1 MPLCDITVECPVH
14 DSFRVRQVAG
24 MFDLQPAAAGRRS
37 WRVEVPGLDEPWDI
51 GCIVGPSGS
60 GKTTVARAVFGDW
73 FYQPACWP
81 ADRAVIDGFDARS
94 IRDLTAALAAV
105 GFCSPP
111 AWLRPYAVLSTG
123 ERFRCELAR
132 ALLQGGELVVFDEFT
147 SVVDRTVAQVG
158 SAAVVRAMRRRA
170 GVQGEDAAPG
180 PQRAAGQS
188 ACGDAAASSQRMAE
202 DSGRRAVDQRAR
214 DDRAA
219 GRDALVRRFV
229 AVTCHYDVLPW
240 LQPDWVLD
248 MATGSLV
255 RGRLRRPAI
264 ELSVVRCRHAAWGM
278 FAPHHYL
285 SGRLAPAARTYLAAW
300 DDAAVAFAA
309 LVRQPS
315 NHRRAAQRRLWRIS
329 RLVVL
334 PDYQGLGIG
343 PRLCTALGERY
354 GSEGC
359 RLCITTSHPAMI
371 AALRRDAA
379 WRVTRI
385 ARGGHAWGPF
395 AQRRARRA
403 TSRGR
408 SVVSAEYVGGGR

>member
-24 MFDLQPAAAGRRS
+24 MFDLHVPAVSRRT
-37 WRVEVPGLDEPWDI
+37 WRVEVPGLEEPWDI

-60 GKTTVARAVFGDW
+60 GKTTVARAIFGDW
-73 FYQPACWP
+73 FYQPAHWP
-81 ADRAVIDGFDARS
+81 ADRAVIDGLGTGS
-94 IRDLTAALAAV
+94 IRRLTAALAAV
-105 GFCSPP
+105 GFSSPP

-158 SAAVVRAMRRRA
+158 SAAVSRALRRRGNA
-170 GVQGEDAAPG
+170 EGALPA
-180 PQRAAGQS
+180 
-188 ACGDAAASSQRMAE
+188 SQRGEAGLPTGHNPPN
-202 DSGRRAVDQRAR
+202 DS
-214 DDRAA
+214 
-219 GRDALVRRFV
+219 LVRRFV

-248 MATGSLV
+248 MATGSLA
-255 RGRLRRPAI
+255 RGRLRRPTI
-264 ELSVVRCRHAAWGM
+264 ELAVVPCNRAAWRM

-285 SGRLAPAARTYLAAW
+285 SGQLAPAARTYLAAW
-300 DDAAVAFAA
+300 GDAPVAFAA
-309 LVRQPS
+309 VVRQPS
-315 NHRRAAQRRLWRIS
+315 NHGCAAWRRLWRIS

-343 PRLCTALGERY
+343 PRLCTALGAWYRAA
-354 GSEGC
+354 GC

-371 AALRRDAA
+371 ASLRRDAA
-379 WRVTRI
+379 WRVARI
-385 ARGGHAWGPF
+385 ARGGHAWGAF
-395 AQRRARRA
+395 ARQRGRRA
-403 TSRGR
+403 TSQGR
-408 SVVSAEYVGGGR
+408 SVVSAEYVGEAQEAGR